1 MSYYKKFTIAQTTL
15 TSIQIEVSNYIDNLN
30 LKSKK
35 TQSLVFPI
43 DKTVCPV
50 LFQFIKDHANY
61 KVKEARVYISYPED
75 SVIPRMTMDVSPTWS
90 IPISGYVNSEYM
102 FWLHH
107 RHRVKL
113 SDLEYSQRGLPEA
126 LITLQPHLVKDASVN
141 VSDSLLIH
149 ANKMHSIH
157 SNNVCMILHITWKSY
172 DDNFENAM
180 KPMIAV

>member
-1 MSYYKKFTIAQTTL
+1 MSYYKKFTIAQSTL
-15 TSIQIEVSNYIDNLN
+15 TSIQIEVSNYIDSLD

-43 DKTVCPV
+43 DKTVCPF

-75 SVIPRMTMDVSPTWS
+75 NVIPRMTMNVSPTWS
-90 IPISGYVNSEYM
+90 IPISGYTNSEYT

-107 RHRVKL
+107 RHKVKL
-113 SDLEYSQRGLPEA
+113 TDSEYSLRGLPEA
-126 LITLQPHLVKDASVN
+126 IIGLNPNHLKDASVN
-141 VSDSLLIH
+141 VNESLLIR

-157 SNNVCMILHITWKSY
+157 SNNVCTMLHITWKSY
-172 DDNFENAM
+172 DENFENAM
-180 KPMIAV
+180 KPMLVI